1 VSVKVVVR
9 TVEGVKAPVGD
20 GGPVA
25 SGLRVAVDEKDTLTE
40 AEGLLEA
47 EAEEVAVAV
56 SVAVAVVACSLRTGA
71 PEHSCM
77 MSNALIKR
85 AQEGTICGVR
95 ANARRPRAP
104 ATTRSRKR
112 DRTVRDGFRM
122 GMTAMAP
129 AAAR

>member
-1 VSVKVVVR
+1 MVVR

-56 SVAVAVVACSLRTGA
+56 SVAVAVMACSLRTGA

-85 AQEGTICGVR
+85 AQEGTICVCVR
-95 ANARRPRAP
+95 ANARR
-104 ATTRSRKR
+104 ATTRKSE
-112 DRTVRDGFRM
+112 TPIP
-122 GMTAMAP
+122 P
-129 AAAR
+129 AALEWT

>member
-56 SVAVAVVACSLRTGA
+56 SVAVVACSLRTGA

-85 AQEGTICGVR
+85 AQEGTICG
-95 ANARRPRAP
+95 ANAPPTALRTAARRRRRNADSVRRPL
-104 ATTRSRKR
+104 
-112 DRTVRDGFRM
+112 
-122 GMTAMAP
+122 
-129 AAAR
+129 

>member
-1 VSVKVVVR
+1 MKVVVR

-47 EAEEVAVAV
+47 EAVAVAV

-95 ANARRPRAP
+95 ANARRLDRN
-104 ATTRSRKR
+104 ATDTS
-112 DRTVRDGFRM
+112 VAM

>member
-1 VSVKVVVR
+1 MVVR

-85 AQEGTICGVR
+85 AQEGTILW
-95 ANARRPRAP
+95 
-104 ATTRSRKR
+104 RKR
-112 DRTVRDGFRM
+112 AAHAANCERDDSE
-122 GMTAMAP
+122 TPIPP
-129 AAAR
+129 AALEWT

>member
-1 VSVKVVVR
+1 MKVVVR

-85 AQEGTICGVR
+85 AQEGTICGFAQTR
-95 ANARRPRAP
+95 DDSIAAGNA
-104 ATTRSRKR
+104 T
-112 DRTVRDGFRM
+112 DTVRDGFRM

>member
-85 AQEGTICGVR
+85 AQEGTICG
-95 ANARRPRAP
+95 ANAPPTALRTAAVATKRR
-104 ATTRSRKR
+104 
-112 DRTVRDGFRM
+112 FRPPLEW
-122 GMTAMAP
+122 T
-129 AAAR
+129 